1 MIYWLIFSMVEK
13 YIVFKYQRPL
23 WVISGHTDSP
33 RHVRFT
39 PNNGRWAAHPS
50 QHLAVRFMSTRP
62 SCSATPR
69 EGYWLI
75 WFATSQRPIGPI
87 HLACRQ

>member
-13 YIVFKYQRPL
+13 YIAFKCQRPL

-50 QHLAVRFMSTRP
+50 QHLAV
-62 SCSATPR
+62 
-69 EGYWLI
+69 GL
-75 WFATSQRPIGPI
+75 
-87 HLACRQ
+87 